1 MPAGIHQVVIKGTV
15 FGQAY
20 QVTRYWDAA
29 LTDPNYQDFVD
40 RLGSAFKGA
49 IEIVTHD
56 EVRFT
61 SIYVRPVALGSIGI
75 DLIPDEFPAIGTLDS
90 AIGFPSIMAVQI
102 EYTGATLTYPYK
114 GYNRMAGLTEDQVT
128 EGTIDPIDAGS
139 WRSVGVTLSQA
150 YGLVNLFS
158 PVLYSYTYGT
168 SQPIVDV
175 SVDLQ
180 VATQK
185 TRKPGRGA

>member
-1 MPAGIHQVVIKGTV
+1 MPAGVHQVVIKGTV

-20 QVTRYWDAA
+20 QVTRYWNAA
-29 LTDPNYQDFVD
+29 LTSPNYQAFVD
-40 RLGSAFKGA
+40 LLGSAFKDA

-56 EVRFT
+56 EVQFN
-61 SIYVRPVALGSIGI
+61 SIYVRPVAPGSIGI
-75 DLIPDEFPAIGTLDS
+75 DLIPDTFPAIGTLDS

-102 EYTGATLTYPYK
+102 EYTGQELTYPYK

-128 EGTIDPIDAGS
+128 NGTLDPIDAGS
-139 WRSVGVTLSQA
+139 WRSVGVVLSSG
-150 YGLVNLFS
+150 YGLTNRFD
-158 PVLYSYTYGT
+158 PVLWSDTYNA

-175 SVDLQ
+175 AVDLQ